1 MRKLLL
7 ILPVA
12 LLPVAL
18 LATGCSALFK
28 PHDNSSMGNTTFS
41 NMSWGTNTTTPAP
54 APPPSGGDLTA
65 DQGGN
70 AAAPAGGKPGAGA
83 GDTGGDQGQ
92 TQDQGDTGS
101 TDQGSGDQGSGDQG
115 APAK

>member
-1 MRKLLL
+1 MRKLIL
-7 ILPVA
+7 ILPI
-12 LLPVAL
+12 AL
-18 LATGCSALFK
+18 LAAGCSALFK
-28 PHDNSSMGNTTFS
+28 AHDNSSMGNTTFS
-41 NMSWGTNTTTPAP
+41 NMSWGTNTNTTTPPP

-70 AAAPAGGKPGAGA
+70 AAAPAGKPGAGA

-92 TQDQGDTGS
+92 TPDQGDTGS
-101 TDQGSGDQGSGDQG
+101 TDQGSGDQG